1 LDSAVPPL
9 RGGTAPLRMTFS
21 LVNCA
26 SVLEGETEFFDNRIS
41 QDFASHAPNFR
52 FRFRTSQSTVKCEL
66 KVLTLANLFQALVA
80 HFLQSAVDCLSLR
93 IQNALLQRNIN
104 VSFHGGFLI
113 IRQAAS
119 EAQRTSGLDQSGE
132 LRIQICQ
139 RVLQDLAVARVLGGF
154 ELLEHMLARQQEAFS
169 LALGGNLGGSQW
181 RRRWPG
187 RRKCLSL
194 LFLDRLALPSSRH
207 LEIIPSQ
214 VMADGLF
221 ICKTAASHIRK
232 SPMPSLVFPL
242 SGRTERLLLPGDTR
256 VPSWHQTCQSK
267 K

>member
-1 LDSAVPPL
+1 
-9 RGGTAPLRMTFS
+9 MTFL

-26 SVLEGETEFFDNRIS
+26 SVLEGEAEFFDNRIS

-80 HFLQSAVDCLSLR
+80 HFLQSALDRLSLR

-139 RVLQDLAVARVLGGF
+139 RALQNLAVARVLGGF
-154 ELLEHMLARQQEAFS
+154 ELLKHMLARQQEAFS
-169 LALGGNLGGSQW
+169 LALDGNLGGSQW
-181 RRRWPG
+181 RRRWP
-187 RRKCLSL
+187 RRRNCLSL

-207 LEIIPSQ
+207 GEIIPSQ

-221 ICKTAASHIRK
+221 ICILRK
-232 SPMPSLVFPL
+232 Y
-242 SGRTERLLLPGDTR
+242 
-256 VPSWHQTCQSK
+256 
-267 K
+267 